1 LQSSDPSFRQKWKT
15 FLTIPSNALDCVG
28 GIAQAIASSGM
39 KVALVDTNLASCQ
52 KAVDLIEES
61 LKKLAVK
68 GELSDNPSSIMN
80 RLQVTTEI
88 EAVSQS
94 DFVIEA
100 VPEKEALKTSIL
112 TAIDRLSPL
121 HTLIATNTSSIS
133 ITRLAA
139 ATSRPDKVIGMH
151 FMNPVPLMSLI
162 ELIKGMATSQRT
174 FQTTLDLAAKL
185 GKETCV
191 SNDRPGFIIN
201 RLLMPQI
208 NEAFYVLME
217 GIATAEDIDKGMKLG
232 TNQKMGP
239 LALADF
245 IGLDTCLSIMR
256 VLHEHLGDDKYR
268 PCPLLS
274 QHVDAGWLGKKT
286 GRGVYQ
292 YK

>member
-1 LQSSDPSFRQKWKT
+1 MAT
-15 FLTIPSNALDCVG
+15 NALKSLAVIGAGQMGG
-28 GIAQAIASSGM
+28 GIAQAIASSGI

-52 KAVDLIEES
+52 KAVNVIKDS
-61 LKKLAVK
+61 LNKLAVK
-68 GELSDNPSSIMN
+68 GKLSDDPSTIMD

-88 EAVSQS
+88 EVVSHS

-100 VPEKEALKTSIL
+100 VPENEALKASIL
-112 TAIDRLSPL
+112 TTIDRLSPV

-133 ITRLAA
+133 ITRLAS
-139 ATSRPDKVIGMH
+139 ATSRPDKIIGMH
-151 FMNPVPLMSLI
+151 FMNPVPLMTLI
-162 ELIKGMATSQRT
+162 ELIRGMATSEKT
-174 FQTTLDLAAKL
+174 FHATLDLAAKL

-191 SNDRPGFIIN
+191 SNDRPGFIVN

-217 GIATAEDIDKGMKLG
+217 GVATAEDIDLGMKLG

-239 LALADF
+239 LTLADF

-286 GRGVYQ
+286 GRGVYE